1 MAVQRPFSE
10 GEVVEI
16 VNGNNEIVGVAKM
29 KLSSAALAAKHTQR
43 NVLAAH
49 ADDIVIF

>member
-1 MAVQRPFSE
+1 
-10 GEVVEI
+10 
-16 VNGNNEIVGVAKM
+16 VAKM
-29 KLSSAALAAKHTQR
+29 RLSAAVLEERPAQR

>member
-1 MAVQRPFSE
+1 MDDE
-10 GEVVEI
+10 ENI
-16 VNGNNEIVGVAKM
+16 IGVAKVR
-29 KLSSAALAAKHTQR
+29 LDAKSISENVSQK